1 MSDNEEEKMTVLQR
15 QFTALQEE
23 MARLR
28 ENNNQIQIQQNPPA
42 NPIQNQDEPP
52 ANPLNNDEGQDNNQN
67 PQGTNQLQLATITS
81 YKLPPF
87 WKNKPQLWFTQI
99 ETIFRKRNIRSE
111 RSKYD
116 AVVEILEQYA
126 VEEISD
132 IIEQPVN
139 DESYKLLKDT
149 MIKRFSE
156 SSERQLHRLLSE
168 VELGDKK
175 PSQLLRQM
183 RDLGRNQATDNLLK
197 TKWMSLL
204 PSHVTNVLLVAQN
217 VDLNQQA
224 DIADKLMENS
234 NGNVME
240 VETTNSQEVHSI
252 KNPPAKQS
260 DDRLD
265 KLENMILELQK
276 SVRQLRGTNK
286 ATFQENR
293 SRSRSRP
300 RFRSADGTCYYL

>member
-1 MSDNEEEKMTVLQR
+1 
-15 QFTALQEE
+15 
-23 MARLR
+23 
-28 ENNNQIQIQQNPPA
+28 
-42 NPIQNQDEPP
+42 
-52 ANPLNNDEGQDNNQN
+52 
-67 PQGTNQLQLATITS
+67 
-81 YKLPPF
+81 
-87 WKNKPQLWFTQI
+87 
-99 ETIFRKRNIRSE
+99 
-111 RSKYD
+111 
-116 AVVEILEQYA
+116 
-126 VEEISD
+126 
-132 IIEQPVN
+132 
-139 DESYKLLKDT
+139 

-300 RFRSADGTCYYL
+300 RFRSADGCVQMPGTMVYKKPKPHTGKLKTLSSTEAESDSDRNRELRLHVYDKATHQRFLIDS